1 MTTWATESCIVLRVG
16 RAGGCVS
23 TGRENM
29 SKGAT
34 FDTRRSK
41 GPAHRVRLGLAAL
54 LVVGVASLTND
65 SSARAGT
72 VTGTPIFVDGL
83 EHSHECNSS
92 VPVTAGNFL
101 ITCSGTGA
109 ALVSVKVTTTSCASS
124 SGPIAGC
131 EISFQVIKS
140 TRTNI
145 AREWSNEGAMIL
157 QSQPLTVKSPPGANT
172 TSTVGTTGSGAT
184 SGSTGAAGTTGSGT
198 TTSTAISSEP
208 PLEEVSLNFRTIE
221 MRYIFVN
228 SHGATR
234 VFTVTLRPTVGHAL
248 SDPSV
253 GIQDTKNVADGAAK
267 SQPVE

>member
-1 MTTWATESCIVLRVG
+1 M
-16 RAGGCVS
+16 S
-23 TGRENM
+23 T
-29 SKGAT
+29 GAT
-34 FDTRRSK
+34 FVTARSR
-41 GPAHRVRLGLAAL
+41 GPARRVRLGLAAL
-54 LVVGVASLTND
+54 LVVGVASLANY

-72 VTGTPIFVDGL
+72 VIGTPITVDGL
-83 EHSHECNSS
+83 EHSHECISS

-109 ALVSVKVTTTSCASS
+109 ALVSVTVTTASCASS

-140 TRTNI
+140 MRTNI
-145 AREWSNEGAMIL
+145 AREWRNEGAVIL
-157 QSQPLTVKSPPGANT
+157 QSQPLTLKSQPGANT

-184 SGSTGAAGTTGSGT
+184 SGSTGAAGTTGTGT
-198 TTSTAISSEP
+198 TTSTATSSDP
-208 PLEEVSLNFRTIE
+208 NRKIVTYSWDFLE

-253 GIQDTKNVADGAAK
+253 GIIDSKNVADGAAK

>member
-1 MTTWATESCIVLRVG
+1 M
-16 RAGGCVS
+16 S
-23 TGRENM
+23 T
-29 SKGAT
+29 GAT
-34 FDTRRSK
+34 FVTARSR
-41 GPAHRVRLGLAAL
+41 GPARRVRLGLAAL
-54 LVVGVASLTND
+54 LVVGVASLANY

-72 VTGTPIFVDGL
+72 VIGTPITVDGL
-83 EHSHECNSS
+83 EHSHECISS

-109 ALVSVKVTTTSCASS
+109 ALVSVTVTTASCASS

-140 TRTNI
+140 MRTNI
-145 AREWSNEGAMIL
+145 AREWRNEGAVIL
-157 QSQPLTVKSPPGANT
+157 QSQPLTLKSQPGANT

-184 SGSTGAAGTTGSGT
+184 SGSTGAAGTTGTGT
-198 TTSTAISSEP
+198 TTSTATTSAP
-208 PLEEVSLNFRTIE
+208 PLKESVSLNWGRME

-253 GIQDTKNVADGAAK
+253 GIIDSKNVADGAAK

>member
-1 MTTWATESCIVLRVG
+1 
-16 RAGGCVS
+16 
-23 TGRENM
+23 M

-34 FDTRRSK
+34 FDTRRSR

-54 LVVGVASLTND
+54 LVVGVVSLTNY

-72 VTGTPIFVDGL
+72 VTGTPISVDGL

-109 ALVSVKVTTTSCASS
+109 ALVSVMVTTTSCASS

-140 TRTNI
+140 TRANI

-157 QSQPLTVKSPPGANT
+157 QSQPLTVKSPPVTNT
-172 TSTVGTTGSGAT
+172 TSTIGTTGSGAA
-184 SGSTGAAGTTGSGT
+184 SGSTGAAGSGT
-198 TTSTAISSEP
+198 TTSTATSSEP
-208 PLEEVSLNFRTIE
+208 PLKESVSLNWGRME

-253 GIQDTKNVADGAAK
+253 GIQDAKNVADGAAK
-267 SQPVE
+267 SQAVE

>member
-1 MTTWATESCIVLRVG
+1 
-16 RAGGCVS
+16 
-23 TGRENM
+23 M

-34 FDTRRSK
+34 FDIRSSM
-41 GPAHRVRLGLAAL
+41 GLARRVRLGLAAL
-54 LVVGVASLTND
+54 LVVGVTSLTNY

-72 VTGTPIFVDGL
+72 VTGTPISVDGL
-83 EHSHECNSS
+83 EHAHECNSS

-109 ALVSVKVTTTSCASS
+109 ALVSVTVTTTSCASS

-131 EISFQVIKS
+131 EIFIQVIKS
-140 TRTNI
+140 TRNNI

-157 QSQPLTVKSPPGANT
+157 QSQPLTLKSPPGANT

-198 TTSTAISSEP
+198 TTSTATSSEP
-208 PLEEVSLNFRTIE
+208 PKETVAFRFVD

-267 SQPVE
+267 SQAVE